1 MACSHCLHRPVPM
14 VVAGVTLGLAV
25 SLTAQPLH
33 ATDELQPTP
42 AGSELGAIPPE
53 ENAAEWLMAG
63 GCAIDSTDYSRGA
76 IGEASVRPF
85 SEWSPELVDSVRQ
98 SLDRQQAALEM
109 LHRAATLDRSS
120 YVFEYRRGLD
130 AELPDR
136 EVPDMLP
143 LVKACRLLLAEA
155 RVAAADGDRDRA
167 LIALA
172 TMGRLAS
179 SLERESSMLTAL
191 IGIACERMTLL
202 AAAETLVCGQPWTA
216 DPAFVEQL
224 AETLSAEDL
233 RAMMGRA
240 LEFSNIQGPEAA
252 SEPSSVADEWTRAEF
267 ERAHALARKLVDA
280 PYGSAPGW
288 HSSPEDEGV
297 VAGVVLVNLRSA
309 IARHQAALAQRQLVQ
324 AAIALRRLAIT
335 DGAYPT
341 DRSAVSQLTEPDP
354 FTGRPLAYTIRED
367 GSAEVALDGADELLS
382 EVVAKGAASV
392 PPIALPAP

>member
-1 MACSHCLHRPVPM
+1 MAHWLHRAVSM
-14 VVAGVTLGLAV
+14 VVAGVTVGLAV
-25 SLTAQPLH
+25 SLTAQTLH

-63 GCAIDSTDYSRGA
+63 GCAIDPTEYARGA
-76 IGEASVRPF
+76 IGEASLRRF

-130 AELPDR
+130 AEVPDR

-155 RVAAADGDRDRA
+155 RVAAADGDRQRA
-167 LIALA
+167 LTALA

-191 IGIACERMTLL
+191 IGIACERMMLA

-216 DPAFVEQL
+216 DRGFVEQL

-252 SEPSSVADEWTRAEF
+252 TEPSSVADEWARAEF
-267 ERAHALARKLVDA
+267 ERAHAIVRELIDA

-288 HSSPEDEGV
+288 NSSPQAEGV
-297 VAGVVLVNLRSA
+297 VAGLVLVNLRSA
-309 IARHQAALAQRQLVQ
+309 IARHQAALAQRQLVRS
-324 AAIALRRLAIT
+324 ATALRRIAIAE
-335 DGAYPT
+335 GGYPA
-341 DRSAVSQLTEPDP
+341 DRAAVPELIGPDP
-354 FTGRPLAYTIRED
+354 FTGRPLLYSVRED
-367 GSAEVALDGADELLS
+367 RSAEVALDGADELLA
-382 EVVAKGAASV
+382 EIVAKSAASV
-392 PPIALPAP
+392 PPIVLPAP

>member
-1 MACSHCLHRPVPM
+1 M

-25 SLTAQPLH
+25 SLTAQNLH

-63 GCAIDSTDYSRGA
+63 GCAIDPTDYSRGA

-85 SEWSPELVDSVRQ
+85 SEWSPELVDSVRE

-130 AELPDR
+130 AEMPDR

-155 RVAAADGDRDRA
+155 RVAAADGDRQRA
-167 LIALA
+167 LTALA

-179 SLERESSMLTAL
+179 SLERESSILTAL
-191 IGIACERMTLL
+191 IGIACERMMLV

-224 AETLSAEDL
+224 VETLSAEDL

-252 SEPSSVADEWTRAEF
+252 TEPSSVADEWARAEF
-267 ERAHALARKLVDA
+267 ERAHALARELVDA
-280 PYGSAPGW
+280 PYGSVPGW

-297 VAGVVLVNLRSA
+297 VAGLVLVNLRSA
-309 IARHQAALAQRQLVQ
+309 ISRHQAALAQRQLVQ
-324 AAIALRRLAIT
+324 AAIALRLLAIT

-341 DRSAVSQLTEPDP
+341 DRSAVSQLTGPDP
-354 FTGRPLAYTIRED
+354 FTGRPLLYSVRED
-367 GSAEVALDGADELLS
+367 RSAEVALDGADELLS

-392 PPIALPAP
+392 PAIVLPAP